1 MDKILFWVLMR
12 EKKKSTK
19 DFNCPLRA
27 TSSAQGLISTNV
39 REVPYQHRIVLQRRK
54 S

>member
-1 MDKILFWVLMR
+1 MDRILFWVLMR
-12 EKKKSTK
+12 EKEALR